1 MYPNLELEM
10 FKRKISAK
18 DLAKELH
25 ISESAMYKKLRGEFD
40 FKLRE
45 VEKIIDIFPQMPWRE
60 LFAREDE
67 QGKVG

>member
-40 FKLRE
+40 FKLSEAR
-45 VEKIIDIFPQMPWRE
+45 KLM
-60 LFAREDE
+60 LFFGNNCEYLFKCEHE

>member
-25 ISESAMYKKLRGEFD
+25 ISESAMRNKVKGRND
-40 FKLRE
+40 FKLSE
-45 VEKIIDIFPQMPWRE
+45 AKKLMSIFGNNYE
-60 LFAREDE
+60 YLFRCEDE